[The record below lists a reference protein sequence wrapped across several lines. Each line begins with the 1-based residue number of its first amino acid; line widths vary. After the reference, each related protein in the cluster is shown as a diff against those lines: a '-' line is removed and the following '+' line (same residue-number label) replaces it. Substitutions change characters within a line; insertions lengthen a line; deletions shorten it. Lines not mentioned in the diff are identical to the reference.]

1 MNKNQLLIELEKRGI
16 KLWLENDLLNIEAP
30 KGTLTPELRDSLK
43 EHKPELIK
51 LLNLNNIKTTSLPI
65 IKPNPQQHH
74 QPFTLTDIQQAHWL
88 GRNQVFELSH
98 VSNHVY
104 IEFET
109 TNLDISRLTTAWQK
123 LIQRHDMLKAIVLP
137 TGEQKILD
145 KVPDYQ
151 ITILDLQELETPQIE
166 IELTAIREKL
176 SQQNLPSHQW
186 PWFDIRATY
195 LNQQQI
201 RLHLSMDLLLIDAA
215 SIRILFH
222 EWNQLYQN
230 PELSLPPLEL
240 SFRDYVIAKNSLQDS
255 ELVKRSQT
263 YWFNRLDTL
272 PPAPELPLA
281 CFPSELKE
289 YTFNRYAGKLEP
301 HIWQKLKQR
310 AQKAGLT
317 PSIILLT
324 AFAEVLT
331 LWSKNPAFTLN
342 LTVLERLPLHPQINQ
357 IIGDFT
363 NTNLLAI
370 DNSSPNTFINL
381 ALKIQQQ
388 LLQDLDHIYISGV
401 EVLRKLLSQKQT
413 ELTAAMPIVF
423 SSVLGLGNFSQADLE
438 YNFLGEVVYGISQT
452 PQVSLEHQVA
462 EHNGSLI
469 FNWDAVEALFPMG
482 MLDEMF
488 TVYCNLLERLSLED
502 ELWTEPI
509 ELLPSIPIHPHPPIP
524 QTALLHTL
532 FFAQVSQRPQ
542 QQAVISSDRILT
554 YQELSDRVTEL
565 ARQLG
570 DRSQVAIARSAVP
583 EAIAIIME
591 KGWKQ
596 VVAALAILAAGGIYV
611 PIDPGL
617 PQERIW
623 YCLQQAEVKLIL
635 TESSLVH
642 SLEYPQNIPTL
653 CIDSLPTP
661 PSHQPYQQI
670 PKPTDLAYI
679 IYTSGS
685 TGTPKGVMITHE
697 SAVNTILDINERFG
711 IDSGDRIL
719 AISAFSF
726 DLSVYDIFGTLA
738 AGGTI
743 VIPDAANSKDPS
755 HWSELITKH
764 QITIWNSVPA
774 FMQMLIEY
782 NFHHSQVTF
791 NTLRLVLLSGDWIS
805 LNLPNQIQAL
815 SPQAE
820 IISLGGATEAAIW
833 SIYYP
838 ITQVDP
844 NWKSIPYGKPLKN
857 QYIYV
862 LNTSLKKCPVWVT
875 GELYIGGMGLA
886 KGYWK
891 DEEKTNASFVIHPV
905 TKEKLYKTGDLG
917 RYLPDGNIE
926 FLGREDF
933 QVKINGY
940 RIELGEIEAT
950 LQQHPSVKEVVVTT
964 VQKTQQIIAYIVPKP
979 ESNITTQEI
988 RSFLQTKLPAYM
1000 IPSTFMLLAS
1010 FPLTANGKVDR
1021 QALPIPEGTQPELT
1035 QTFTPPR
1042 NQVEEILITSW
1053 KELFQLPQISI
1064 YDNFF
1069 ALGGH
1074 SFLALQLISKINQ
1087 KFHPNIPL
1095 STLFH
1100 YPTVAELGNF
1110 LIQNHHASSTPISL
1124 VPIQPQGTK
1133 PPLFCIHPTGGQV
1146 MVYQHLANCLGTNQP
1161 VYALQSRA
1169 LNNSLDEHNSIENMA
1184 VEYAKI
1190 IRQHQPDGAYHLMG
1204 WSMGGVIAV
1213 SITKELEQ
1221 QGCQVDFLGLV
1232 DAFLFPDITPTLTPD
1247 PLYELALVF
1256 GGTFVD
1262 ALMSL
1267 DTVQQQQLREQLMNL
1282 TAIERLQLIMNWGQS
1297 QNLLSIELSE
1307 LSMEILQKQLEIT
1320 EIHQK
1325 ILKKHQPPQIKT
1337 QICIWWAAKQLTP
1350 KLPRTNWSQYTI
1362 KATHTKI
1369 LDGNHFTIMLSPC
1382 NTTLAQQLQEYI

>member
-43 EHKPELIK
+43 EHKPEIIK
-51 LLNLNNIKTTSLPI
+51 LLNLSNIKTTSLPI
-65 IKPNPQQHH
+65 IKPNPQQLH
-74 QPFTLTDIQQAHWL
+74 QPFPLTDIQQAHWL

-109 TNLDISRLTTAWQK
+109 NNLNISRLTAAWQK
-123 LIQRHDMLKAIVLP
+123 LIQRHDMLRAIVLP
-137 TGEQKILD
+137 TGEQQILD
-145 KVPDYQ
+145 QVPDYQ
-151 ITILDLQELETPQIE
+151 ITILDLRELEPSKIKT
-166 IELTAIREKL
+166 ELIAIREKL

-195 LNQQQI
+195 LNQEQI

-230 PELSLPPLEL
+230 LVTERSRSTELSLPPLEL

-289 YTFNRYAGKLEP
+289 YTFKRYAGKLEP
-301 HIWQKLKQR
+301 HIWQKLKHR
-310 AQKAGLT
+310 GQKAGLT

-324 AFAEVLT
+324 AFAEILT
-331 LWSKNPAFTLN
+331 LWSKNPHFTLN

-370 DNSSPNTFINL
+370 DNSSPNTFTNL

-423 SSVLGLGNFSQADLE
+423 SSVLGLSNFSQADLE

-469 FNWDAVEALFPMG
+469 FNWDAVEALFPVG

-488 TVYCNLLERLSLED
+488 TVYCNLLERLAQED
-502 ELWTEPI
+502 ELWTVPI
-509 ELLPSIPIHPHPPIP
+509 ELLPPIQIHPHPPIP

-570 DRSQVAIARSAVP
+570 DRSQVAIA
-583 EAIAIIME
+583 IIME

-623 YCLQQAEVKLIL
+623 YCLQQVQVKLVL
-635 TESSLVH
+635 TETCLAH
-642 SLEYPQNIPTL
+642 NLEYTQNIPIL
-653 CIDSLPTP
+653 CIDSLPTS
-661 PSHQPYQQI
+661 PSHQPFQPI

-697 SAVNTILDINERFG
+697 SAVNTILDINERFQ
-711 IDSGDRIL
+711 INSGDRIL

-755 HWSELITKH
+755 HWSELITTH

-774 FMQMLIEY
+774 FMQMLIEH
-782 NFHHSQVTF
+782 NLNNTQVVF
-791 NTLRLVLLSGDWIS
+791 NTLRLVLLSGDWIP
-805 LNLPNQIQAL
+805 LNLPTQIQAL

-862 LNTSLKKCPVWVT
+862 LNTSLKKCPFWVT
-875 GELYIGGMGLA
+875 GELYIGGIGLA
-886 KGYWK
+886 KGYWQ
-891 DEEKTNASFVIHPV
+891 DEEKTNASFIIHPV

-926 FLGREDF
+926 FIGREDF

-950 LQQHPSVKEVVVTT
+950 LKQHPTVKEVVVTT
-964 VQKTQQIIAYIVPKP
+964 VPKTQQLIAYIVPKP

-1000 IPSTFMLLAS
+1000 IPSTFVLLAS
-1010 FPLTANGKVDR
+1010 FPLTANGKMDR

-1035 QTFTPPR
+1035 QTFTPPH
-1042 NQVEEILITSW
+1042 NQVEELLITIW
-1053 KELFQLPQISI
+1053 MELFQLQQISI
-1064 YDNFF
+1064 TDNFF

-1074 SFLALQLISKINQ
+1074 SFLALQLISKINH
-1087 KFHPNIPL
+1087 KFQTNIPL

-1110 LIQNHHASSTPISL
+1110 LIQNHHASPTPISL
-1124 VPIQPQGTK
+1124 VPIQPQGTQ

-1146 MVYQHLANCLGTNQP
+1146 MVYQHLATCLGTDQP

-1190 IRQHQPDGAYHLMG
+1190 IRQHQPHGAYHLMG

-1221 QGCQVDFLGLV
+1221 QGCKVDFLGLV
-1232 DAFLFPDITPTLTPD
+1232 DAFLFPDSTPTLTPD

-1256 GGTFVD
+1256 GGTFVN
-1262 ALMSL
+1262 ALMTL
-1267 DTVQQQQLREQLMNL
+1267 DTVQQQQLREQLISL
-1282 TAIERLQLIMNWGQS
+1282 TSVERLQLMMNWGKS
-1297 QNLLSIELSE
+1297 QNLLSKELSE
-1307 LSMEILQKQLEIT
+1307 VSIEILQKQLELT

-1325 ILKKHQPPQIKT
+1325 LLKNHQPPEIQAQIS
-1337 QICIWWAAKQLTP
+1337 IWWAAQQLTP
-1350 KLPRTNWSQYTI
+1350 QLPRTNWSQYTI
-1362 KATHTKI
+1362 NATHTKI
-1369 LDGNHFTIMLSPC
+1369 LDSNHFTIMLPPC

>member
-43 EHKPELIK
+43 EHKPEIIK

-65 IKPNPQQHH
+65 IKPNLQQLH
-74 QPFTLTDIQQAHWL
+74 QPFPLTDIQQAHWL
-88 GRNQVFELSH
+88 GRNQLFELSH

-109 TNLDISRLTTAWQK
+109 NDLQISRLAAAWQK
-123 LIQRHDMLKAIVLP
+123 LIQRHDMLRAIVLP
-137 TGEQKILD
+137 TGEQQILE

-151 ITILDLQELETPQIE
+151 ITILDLRELETQKIE
-166 IELTAIREKL
+166 AELTAIREKL

-240 SFRDYVIAKNSLQDS
+240 SFRDYVITKNSLQDS

-289 YTFNRYAGKLEP
+289 YTFKRYAGKLEP

-310 AQKAGLT
+310 GQKAGLT
-317 PSIILLT
+317 PSLILLT
-324 AFAEVLT
+324 AFAEILT
-331 LWSKNPAFTLN
+331 LWSKNPHFTLN

-370 DNSSPNTFINL
+370 DNSSPNTFTNL

-388 LLQDLDHIYISGV
+388 LLQDLDYTYISGV
-401 EVLRKLLSQKQT
+401 EVLRKLLNQKQT

-423 SSVLGLGNFSQADLE
+423 SSVLGLGTFAQKDLE

-462 EHNGSLI
+462 EHNRSLI

-488 TVYCNLLERLSLED
+488 TVYCNLLERLAQED
-502 ELWTEPI
+502 ELWTVPI
-509 ELLPSIPIHPHPPIP
+509 ELLPPIQIHHPHTPIP

-532 FFAQVSQRPQ
+532 FFEQVSQRPQ

-570 DRSQVAIARSAVP
+570 DRSQVAIA
-583 EAIAIIME
+583 IIME

-617 PQERIW
+617 PKERIW
-623 YCLQQAEVKLIL
+623 YCLQQAQVKLIL
-635 TESSLVH
+635 TESCLVH
-642 SLEYPQNIPTL
+642 SLEYPENIPTL
-653 CIDSLPTP
+653 CIDSLPTA

-697 SAVNTILDINERFG
+697 SAVNTILDINERFR
-711 IDSGDRIL
+711 INSGDRIL
-719 AISAFSF
+719 AISALSF
-726 DLSVYDIFGTLA
+726 DLSVYDIFGILA

-743 VIPDAANSKDPS
+743 VIPDAANTKDPS

-764 QITIWNSVPA
+764 QVTIWNSVPA

-782 NFHHSQVTF
+782 NLNNTQVIF
-791 NTLRLVLLSGDWIS
+791 NILRLVLLSGDWIP
-805 LNLPNQIQAL
+805 LHLPTQIQAL

-820 IISLGGATEAAIW
+820 IISLGGATEASIW

-886 KGYWK
+886 KGYWQ
-891 DEEKTNASFVIHPV
+891 DEEKTNAGFIIHPV

-950 LQQHPSVKEVVVTT
+950 LKQHPTVKEVVVTT
-964 VQKTQQIIAYIVPKP
+964 ISKTQQLITYIVPQP
-979 ESNITTQEI
+979 EPNISTQEI

-1000 IPSTFMLLAS
+1000 IPSTFVLLAS

-1021 QALPIPEGTQPELT
+1021 QVLPIPEGTQPELT

-1042 NQVEEILITSW
+1042 NQVEELLIATW
-1053 KELFQLPQISI
+1053 TELFQLQQISI

-1074 SFLALQLISKINQ
+1074 SFLALQLISKINH
-1087 KFHPNIPL
+1087 KFHINIPL

-1100 YPTVAELGNF
+1100 HPTVAELGNF
-1110 LIQNHHASSTPISL
+1110 LIQNYHASP
-1124 VPIQPQGTK
+1124 G
-1133 PPLFCIHPTGGQV
+1133 
-1146 MVYQHLANCLGTNQP
+1146 
-1161 VYALQSRA
+1161 
-1169 LNNSLDEHNSIENMA
+1169 
-1184 VEYAKI
+1184 
-1190 IRQHQPDGAYHLMG
+1190 
-1204 WSMGGVIAV
+1204 
-1213 SITKELEQ
+1213 
-1221 QGCQVDFLGLV
+1221 
-1232 DAFLFPDITPTLTPD
+1232 
-1247 PLYELALVF
+1247 
-1256 GGTFVD
+1256 
-1262 ALMSL
+1262 
-1267 DTVQQQQLREQLMNL
+1267 
-1282 TAIERLQLIMNWGQS
+1282 
-1297 QNLLSIELSE
+1297 
-1307 LSMEILQKQLEIT
+1307 
-1320 EIHQK
+1320 
-1325 ILKKHQPPQIKT
+1325 
-1337 QICIWWAAKQLTP
+1337 
-1350 KLPRTNWSQYTI
+1350 
-1362 KATHTKI
+1362 
-1369 LDGNHFTIMLSPC
+1369 
-1382 NTTLAQQLQEYI
+1382 

>member
-43 EHKPELIK
+43 EHKPEIIK
-51 LLNLNNIKTTSLPI
+51 LLNLSNIKTTSLPI
-65 IKPNPQQHH
+65 IKPNPQQRY

-109 TNLDISRLTTAWQK
+109 NNLDISRLTAAWQK
-123 LIQRHDMLKAIVLP
+123 LIQRHDMLRAIVLP
-137 TGEQKILD
+137 TGEQQILD
-145 KVPDYQ
+145 QVPNYQ
-151 ITILDLQELETPQIE
+151 INILDLQESETQKLET
-166 IELTAIREKL
+166 ELIAIRKKL

-195 LNQQQI
+195 LNQEQI

-230 PELSLPPLEL
+230 IELLLPPLEL
-240 SFRDYVIAKNSLQDS
+240 SFRDYVITKNSLQDS
-255 ELVKRSQT
+255 ELVKRSQS

-281 CFPSELKE
+281 CFSSELKE
-289 YTFNRYAGKLEP
+289 YTFKRYAGKLEP

-310 AQKAGLT
+310 GQKAGLT

-324 AFAEVLT
+324 AFAEILT
-331 LWSKNPAFTLN
+331 LWSKNPQFTLN

-370 DNSSPNTFINL
+370 DNSSPNTFTNL

-401 EVLRKLLSQKQT
+401 EVLRKLLNQKKT

-423 SSVLGLGNFSQADLE
+423 SSVLGLGNFAQGDLE

-488 TVYCNLLERLSLED
+488 TVYCNLLERLAQEN

-524 QTALLHTL
+524 ETALLHTL

-542 QQAVISSDRILT
+542 QQAIISSDRILT

-570 DRSQVAIARSAVP
+570 DRSEV
-583 EAIAIIME
+583 AIAIIME

-596 VVAALAILAAGGIYV
+596 VVAALAILTAGGIYV

-623 YCLQQAEVKLIL
+623 YCLQQAQVKLIL
-635 TESSLVH
+635 TETCLVH
-642 SLEYPQNIPTL
+642 SLEYLANIPRL
-653 CIDSLPTP
+653 CIDSPQP
-661 PSHQPYQQI
+661 CSSCPSFKQV

-697 SAVNTILDINERFG
+697 SAVNTILDINERFR
-711 IDSGDRIL
+711 IDSSDRIL

-755 HWSELITKH
+755 HWSELITTH

-782 NFHHSQVTF
+782 NLNHHQVVF
-791 NTLRLVLLSGDWIS
+791 NTLRLVLLSGDWIP
-805 LNLPNQIQAL
+805 LNLPTQIQAL

-833 SIYYP
+833 SIYYS
-838 ITQVDP
+838 ITQLDP

-875 GELYIGGMGLA
+875 GELYIGGIGLA
-886 KGYWK
+886 KGYWQ
-891 DEEKTNASFVIHPV
+891 DEEKTNASFITHPI

-950 LQQHPSVKEVVVTT
+950 LKQHSTVKEVVVTT
-964 VQKTQQIIAYIVPKP
+964 VPKTQQLIAYIVPQI

-1000 IPSTFMLLAS
+1000 IPSTFVLLAS
-1010 FPLTANGKVDR
+1010 FHLTANGKVDR
-1021 QALPIPEGTQPELT
+1021 QALPILEGTQPELT

-1042 NQVEEILITSW
+1042 NQIEELLITTW
-1053 KELFQLPQISI
+1053 TELFQIPQISI

-1074 SFLALQLISKINQ
+1074 SFLALKLISKINH
-1087 KFHPNIPL
+1087 KFQTNIPL

-1110 LIQNHHASSTPISL
+1110 LIQNYHASPTPISL
-1124 VPIQPQGTK
+1124 VPIQPKGTQ

-1146 MVYQHLANCLGTNQP
+1146 MVYQHLANCLGTDRP

-1190 IRQHQPDGAYHLMG
+1190 IRQHQPHGGYHLMG

-1213 SITKELEQ
+1213 SITKELEH

-1232 DAFLFPDITPTLTPD
+1232 DAFLFPDNTPTLTPD

-1262 ALMSL
+1262 ALMTL
-1267 DTVQQQQLREQLMNL
+1267 DTVQQQQLREQLINL

-1297 QNLLSIELSE
+1297 QNLLSTELSE
-1307 LSMEILQKQLEIT
+1307 VSMKILQKQLEIT

-1325 ILKKHQPPQIKT
+1325 LLKNHQPPQIKA
-1337 QICIWWAAKQLTP
+1337 QICIWWAAQQLTP
-1350 KLPRTNWSQYTI
+1350 KLPCTNWSQYTI
-1362 KATHTKI
+1362 NTTHNRI
-1369 LDGNHFTIMLSPC
+1369 LDGNHFTIMYYPYI
-1382 NTTLAQQLQEYI
+1382 TTLAQDLQYRMCV

>member
-1 MNKNQLLIELEKRGI
+1 MNKNQLLTELEKRGI

-30 KGTLTPELRDSLK
+30 KGVLTPELRHSLK
-43 EHKPELIK
+43 KHKQEIIK
-51 LLNLNNIKTTSLPI
+51 LLNLNNTKTTSLPI
-65 IKPNPQQHH
+65 IKPNPQQRH
-74 QPFTLTDIQQAHWL
+74 QTFPLTDIQQAHWL
-88 GRNQVFELSH
+88 GRNKVFELSH

-109 TNLDISRLTTAWQK
+109 SNLEISRLTSAWQK
-123 LIQRHDMLKAIVLP
+123 LIQHHDMLRAIVLP
-137 TGEQKILD
+137 TGEQQILE

-151 ITILDLQELETPQIE
+151 ITILDLREFGSQKIET
-166 IELTAIREKL
+166 ELTAIREKL

-186 PWFDIRATY
+186 PWFEIRATY
-195 LNQQQI
+195 LNKQQI
-201 RLHLSMDLLLIDAA
+201 RLHISMDLLLIDAA

-230 PELSLPPLEL
+230 PELSFPPLEL
-240 SFRDYVIAKNSLQDS
+240 SFRDYVITKNSLQNS

-289 YTFNRYAGKLEP
+289 YTFKRRAGKLEP

-310 AQKAGLT
+310 GQKAGLT

-324 AFAEVLT
+324 AFAEILT
-331 LWSKNPAFTLN
+331 LWSKHPHFTLN

-370 DNSSPNTFINL
+370 DNSSPNTFTDL

-423 SSVLGLGNFSQADLE
+423 SSVLGLGSFTQRDLE

-452 PQVSLEHQVA
+452 PQVSLEHQVT
-462 EHNGSLI
+462 EQHGTLI
-469 FNWDAVEALFPMG
+469 FNWDAVEALFPIG

-488 TVYCNLLERLSLED
+488 TVYCNLLERLAQED
-502 ELWTEPI
+502 ELWTVPI
-509 ELLPSIPIHPHPPIP
+509 ELLPPTQINHPHTPIP

-532 FFAQVSQRPQ
+532 FFEQVSQRPQ

-565 ARQLG
+565 AQKLG
-570 DRSQVAIARSAVP
+570 DRSQV
-583 EAIAIIME
+583 AIAIIME

-596 VVAALAILAAGGIYV
+596 VVAALGILAAGAIYV
-611 PIDPGL
+611 PIDPEL
-617 PQERIW
+617 PKERIW
-623 YCLQQAEVKLIL
+623 YYLQQAEVKLVV
-635 TESSLVH
+635 TETRLIH
-642 SLEYPQNIPTL
+642 SLEYPENIPIL
-653 CIDSLPTP
+653 CIDSLQPLPSYP
-661 PSHQPYQQI
+661 PLKQI

-685 TGTPKGVMITHE
+685 TGTPKGVMITHQ

-711 IDSGDRIL
+711 INSSDRIL
-719 AISAFSF
+719 AISALSF
-726 DLSVYDIFGTLA
+726 DLCVYDIFGILA

-743 VIPDAANSKDPS
+743 VIPDAMNSKDPS
-755 HWSELITKH
+755 HWSDLITKH

-782 NFHHSQVTF
+782 NSNQPQIRF
-791 NTLRLVLLSGDWIS
+791 NTLRLVLLSGDWIP
-805 LNLPNQIQAL
+805 LNLPTQIQAL
-815 SPQAE
+815 SPEVE
-820 IISLGGATEAAIW
+820 IISLGGATEASIW

-838 ITQVDP
+838 ITQIHP

-862 LNTSLKKCPVWVT
+862 LNKSMKICPVWVT
-875 GELYIGGMGLA
+875 GELYIGGIGLA

-891 DEEKTNASFVIHPV
+891 DEEKTNSSFITHPD

-950 LQQHPSVKEVVVTT
+950 LKQHPTIKEVVVTT
-964 VQKTQQIIAYIVPKP
+964 VRETQQLVAYIIPQSEP
-979 ESNITTQEI
+979 NITTKEI
-988 RSFLQTKLPAYM
+988 RSFLQTKLPTYM
-1000 IPSTFMLLAS
+1000 IPSTFVFLVS

-1021 QALPIPEGTQPELT
+1021 QALPIPEPTQPELT
-1035 QTFTPPR
+1035 QSFTPPR
-1042 NQVEEILITSW
+1042 NQVEELLIAIWT
-1053 KELFQLPQISI
+1053 ELFQLQQISI
-1064 YDNFF
+1064 HDNFF

-1087 KFHPNIPL
+1087 KFSTNIAL
-1095 STLFH
+1095 STLFY
-1100 YPTVAELGNF
+1100 YPTVAELGIFVSSLTTNF
-1110 LIQNHHASSTPISL
+1110 SN
-1124 VPIQPQGTK
+1124 
-1133 PPLFCIHPTGGQV
+1133 
-1146 MVYQHLANCLGTNQP
+1146 
-1161 VYALQSRA
+1161 
-1169 LNNSLDEHNSIENMA
+1169 
-1184 VEYAKI
+1184 
-1190 IRQHQPDGAYHLMG
+1190 
-1204 WSMGGVIAV
+1204 
-1213 SITKELEQ
+1213 
-1221 QGCQVDFLGLV
+1221 
-1232 DAFLFPDITPTLTPD
+1232 
-1247 PLYELALVF
+1247 
-1256 GGTFVD
+1256 
-1262 ALMSL
+1262 
-1267 DTVQQQQLREQLMNL
+1267 
-1282 TAIERLQLIMNWGQS
+1282 
-1297 QNLLSIELSE
+1297 
-1307 LSMEILQKQLEIT
+1307 
-1320 EIHQK
+1320 
-1325 ILKKHQPPQIKT
+1325 KK
-1337 QICIWWAAKQLTP
+1337 
-1350 KLPRTNWSQYTI
+1350 
-1362 KATHTKI
+1362 
-1369 LDGNHFTIMLSPC
+1369 
-1382 NTTLAQQLQEYI
+1382 

>member
-43 EHKPELIK
+43 EHKPEIIK
-51 LLNLNNIKTTSLPI
+51 LLNLSNIKTTSLPI
-65 IKPNPQQHH
+65 IKPNLQQRH

-109 TNLDISRLTTAWQK
+109 NKLEISRLAAAWQK
-123 LIQRHDMLKAIVLP
+123 LIQRHDMLRAIVLP
-137 TGEQKILD
+137 TGEQQILD
-145 KVPDYQ
+145 QVPDYQ
-151 ITILDLQELETPQIE
+151 ITILDLRESETSKIETELI
-166 IELTAIREKL
+166 AIREKL

-186 PWFDIRATY
+186 PWFDIRASY
-195 LNQQQI
+195 LNQQRI

-215 SIRILFH
+215 SLRILFH

-230 PELSLPPLEL
+230 IELSLPPLEL
-240 SFRDYVIAKNSLQDS
+240 SFRDYVIAKHSLQDS

-281 CFPSELKE
+281 LFPSELKE
-289 YTFNRYAGKLEP
+289 YTFKRYAGKLEP

-310 AQKAGLT
+310 GQKAGLT

-331 LWSKNPAFTLN
+331 LWSKNPHFTLN

-370 DNSSPNTFINL
+370 DNSSPNTFTNL

-401 EVLRKLLSQKQT
+401 EVLRKLLNQKQT

-423 SSVLGLGNFSQADLE
+423 SSVLGLGTFAQGDLE

-488 TVYCNLLERLSLED
+488 TVYCNLLERLAQEN

-509 ELLPSIPIHPHPPIP
+509 ELLPPAQIYHPHTPIP

-532 FFAQVSQRPQ
+532 FFKQVSQRPQ
-542 QQAVISSDRILT
+542 QQAVISSNRILT
-554 YQELSDRVTEL
+554 YQELNDRVTEL

-570 DRSQVAIARSAVP
+570 DHSQV
-583 EAIAIIME
+583 AIAIIME

-617 PQERIW
+617 PKERIW
-623 YCLQQAEVKLIL
+623 YCLQQARVKLVL
-635 TESSLVH
+635 TETCLVH
-642 SLEYPQNIPTL
+642 SLEYPENIPIL
-653 CIDSLPTP
+653 CIDSLQTS
-661 PSHQPYQQI
+661 PSHQPFQQI

-697 SAVNTILDINERFG
+697 SAVNTILDINERFR
-711 IDSGDRIL
+711 INSSDRIL
-719 AISAFSF
+719 AISALSF
-726 DLSVYDIFGTLA
+726 DLSVYDIFGILA

-782 NFHHSQVTF
+782 NLNHPQVIF
-791 NTLRLVLLSGDWIS
+791 NTLRLVLLSGDWIP
-805 LNLPNQIQAL
+805 LNLPTQIQTL

-820 IISLGGATEAAIW
+820 IISLGGATEASIW

-875 GELYIGGMGLA
+875 GELYIGGISLA
-886 KGYWK
+886 KGYWQ
-891 DEEKTNASFVIHPV
+891 DEEKTNASFITDPV

-950 LQQHPSVKEVVVTT
+950 LKQHPTVKEVVVTT
-964 VQKTQQIIAYIVPKP
+964 VPKTQQLIAYIVPQP
-979 ESNITTQEI
+979 ESNITTQET

-1000 IPSTFMLLAS
+1000 IPSTFVLLAS

-1021 QALPIPEGTQPELT
+1021 QALPILEGTQPELT

-1042 NQVEEILITSW
+1042 NQVEELLITTW
-1053 KELFQLPQISI
+1053 TELFKLQQISI

-1074 SFLALQLISKINQ
+1074 SFLALQLISKINH
-1087 KFHPNIPL
+1087 KFQTNIPL

-1110 LIQNHHASSTPISL
+1110 LIQNYHASSTPISL
-1124 VPIQPQGTK
+1124 VPIQPQGTQ

-1146 MVYQHLANCLGTNQP
+1146 MVYQHLATCLGTDRP

-1184 VEYAKI
+1184 GEYVKI
-1190 IRQHQPDGAYHLMG
+1190 IRQHQPHGSYHLMG

-1213 SITKELEQ
+1213 SVTKELEQ
-1221 QGCQVDFLGLV
+1221 QGCKVDFLGLV
-1232 DAFLFPDITPTLTPD
+1232 DAFLFPDSTPTFTPD

-1262 ALMSL
+1262 ALMTL
-1267 DTVQQQQLREQLMNL
+1267 DTVQQQQLREQLISL
-1282 TAIERLQLIMNWGQS
+1282 TCVERLQLMMNWGQS
-1297 QNLLSIELSE
+1297 QNLLSKELSE
-1307 LSMEILQKQLEIT
+1307 VSIEILQKQLELT

-1325 ILKKHQPPQIKT
+1325 LLKNHQPPQIQA
-1337 QICIWWAAKQLTP
+1337 QIFIWWAAQQLTP

-1362 KATHTKI
+1362 NTTHTKI
-1369 LDGNHFTIMLSPC
+1369 LDGNHFTIMLPPC